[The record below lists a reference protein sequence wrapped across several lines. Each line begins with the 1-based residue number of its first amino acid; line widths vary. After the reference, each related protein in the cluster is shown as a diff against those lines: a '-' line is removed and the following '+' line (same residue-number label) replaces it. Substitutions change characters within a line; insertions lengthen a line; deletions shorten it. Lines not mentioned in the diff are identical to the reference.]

1 MSLSLKSRLANS
13 KKTNKNLTKTAE
25 IAKVPAVPWIM
36 RYVTFFDEID
46 LFFEE
51 LNFACKNES

>member
-46 LFFEE
+46 LFF
-51 LNFACKNES
+51 